1 MLGMN
6 IASLRKSYGLT
17 QEEVAEKICVSRQA
31 IAKWERGE
39 SVPDV
44 NNCVALAELFQ
55 VTLDDLVNYS
65 EIDTGVAIPPKGKH
79 FFGSVTVGERGQIVI
94 PKKAREVFK
103 IKPGDQLLMFGDEE
117 RGIGIIPQ
125 QAMHDLMDLVSGKL
139 FTGKKNIGTKSK
151 EKGTESKEKIRKK
164 KKEI

>member
-6 IASLRKSYGLT
+6 IAALRKSCGLT
-17 QEEVAEKICVSRQA
+17 QEEVAEKIHVSRQA

-44 NNCVALAELFQ
+44 DNCVALAELFQ
-55 VTLDDLVNYS
+55 VTLDDLVKYS
-65 EIDTGVAIPPKGKH
+65 EEDTGVAIPPKGKH

-103 IKPGDQLLMFGDEE
+103 IKPGDQLLIFGDEDK
-117 RGIGIIPQ
+117 GIGIIPQ
-125 QAMHDLMDLVSGKL
+125 MAVHDLMSLVSGKL
-139 FTGKKNIGTKSK
+139 FSGKKNTGK
-151 EKGTESKEKIRKK
+151 ELKKQKK
-164 KKEI
+164 KRTKETEDIN